1 MNLTREQ
8 TIEALEACLDDVEGK
23 TCDGCPLKNTFNCF
37 SILKET
43 YCRYIKENEPAP
55 SANDTSSE
63 AESTANISQS
73 KNNTVLE
80 ICQELDKRIN
90 GAFLIAY
97 NKLDKAGQLAFDM
110 GRDCERFMN
119 RGKK

>member
-8 TIEALEACLDDVEGK
+8 TIEALEACLDDAEEK

-43 YCRYIKENEPAP
+43 YRRYIKENEPAP

-90 GAFLIAY
+90 GDFLIAY
-97 NKLDKAGQLAFDM
+97 NKLDRAGQLAFEL
-110 GRDCERFMN
+110 GRDYARFTD
-119 RGKK
+119 RRQK